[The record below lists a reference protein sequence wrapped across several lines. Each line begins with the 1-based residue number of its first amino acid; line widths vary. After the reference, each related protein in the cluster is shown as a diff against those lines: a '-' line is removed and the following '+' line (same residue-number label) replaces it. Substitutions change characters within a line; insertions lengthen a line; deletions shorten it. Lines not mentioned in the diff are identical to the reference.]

1 MATGGTATDIDYE
14 TSKGG
19 PKYYQDALKDIGL
32 TEYTIDGKK
41 RRPNPA
47 VQRIIETGGGGEGF
61 DCIDQ
66 PWCAWYSNGKLMSN
80 GIPGTKSGMARS
92 FLKWGVPVDEKDAK
106 KGDIVVLWRGS
117 KDDGVTGH
125 VGMLVEL
132 NKDSFTLLG
141 GNQGDR
147 VCIETFSRRKNG
159 RDRILGIRRPRHW
172 TESRKARAA
181 AGAAVLQVADQSLNL
196 VDQPPPTVK
205 VAKKAL
211 DTIDQS
217 QSLIDT
223 VAQYKPWVTAVIG
236 IATVALLGYI
246 AWRNIADQK
255 EKGT

>member
-47 VQRIIETGGGGEGF
+47 VQRIIETGGGGERF

-147 VCIETFSRRKNG
+147 VCIETFSRYKNG
-159 RDRILGIRRPRHW
+159 KDRILGIRRPRHW
-172 TESRKARAA
+172 TASRKVRAA
-181 AGAAVLQVADQSLNL
+181 GTAAVVQAADASFNALPTPSVKAATKA
-196 VDQPPPTVK
+196 VDV
-205 VAKKAL
+205 
-211 DTIDQS
+211 IDQS
-217 QSLIDT
+217 QGYVETL
-223 VAQYKPWVTAVIG
+223 AQYKPWITAAAG
-236 IATVALLGYI
+236 LLTVALLGYI
-246 AWRNIADQK
+246 AWRNFADQK